1 MSTESQNE
9 KERNE
14 MIVKR
19 IDFEH
24 GSIPSNILN
33 AAIPM
38 LVAQL
43 LSLLYNIIDRIY
55 IARIP
60 HIGTTA
66 LGAVG
71 LCFPIIVIIT
81 AFSNLFGS
89 GGAPL
94 FSIRRGENNS
104 RKASEYLLYDGLRR
118 RNCFNGHWI
127 FVCAPDP
134 ASVRR
139 FRVCSGLCIPVPDDL
154 SGRHTSVHDL
164 HRYEFVYQRAGICH
178 DRHDIRCHR
187 RGGKLHSRSGFH
199 LRLFAWNPGC
209 CNCNRDF
216 PDTLRCICPLFSEKT
231 IGA

>member
-81 AFSNLFGS
+81 AFSN
-89 GGAPL
+89 
-94 FSIRRGENNS
+94 
-104 RKASEYLLYDGLRR
+104 
-118 RNCFNGHWI
+118 CFNGYWI

-154 SGRHTSVHDL
+154 SARHTSVHDL

-178 DRHDIRCHR
+178 DRHDIRCDR
-187 RGGKLHSRSGFH
+187 CRGKLH
-199 LRLFAWNPGC
+199 
-209 CNCNRDF
+209 
-216 PDTLRCICPLFSEKT
+216 T
-231 IGA
+231 

>member
-1 MSTESQNE
+1 M
-9 KERNE
+9 
-14 MIVKR
+14 KR

-104 RKASEYLLYDGLRR
+104 RKASEIMNTSYTMVCGSAIVLMVIGLLFARPILRL
-118 RNCFNGHWI
+118 FG
-127 FVCAPDP
+127 
-134 ASVRR
+134 ASE
-139 FRVCSGLCIPVPDDL
+139 CCTCLCISVPDDL
-154 SGRHTSVHDL
+154 SARYTSVHDL
-164 HRYEFVYQRAGICH
+164 HRYEFVYQRTGICH

-187 RGGKLHSRSGFH
+187 RGGKLY
-199 LRLFAWNPGC
+199 P
-209 CNCNRDF
+209 
-216 PDTLRCICPLFSEKT
+216 
-231 IGA
+231 

>member
-1 MSTESQNE
+1 
-9 KERNE
+9 

-24 GSIPSNILN
+24 GSIPGNILN

-89 GGAPL
+89 GGAPI
-94 FSIRRGENNS
+94 FSIHRGKKE
-104 RKASEYLLYDGLRR
+104 D
-118 RNCFNGHWI
+118 
-127 FVCAPDP
+127 
-134 ASVRR
+134 
-139 FRVCSGLCIPVPDDL
+139 
-154 SGRHTSVHDL
+154 T
-164 HRYEFVYQRAGICH
+164 RANQIMNTPG
-178 DRHDIRCHR
+178 
-187 RGGKLHSRSGFH
+187 GGKII
-199 LRLFAWNPGC
+199 PGKL
-209 CNCNRDF
+209 
-216 PDTLRCICPLFSEKT
+216 PKL
-231 IGA
+231 

>member
-1 MSTESQNE
+1 
-9 KERNE
+9 

-104 RKASEYLLYDGLRR
+104 RNASESM
-118 RNCFNGHWI
+118 N
-127 FVCAPDP
+127 
-134 ASVRR
+134 
-139 FRVCSGLCIPVPDDL
+139 
-154 SGRHTSVHDL
+154 TS
-164 HRYEFVYQRAGICH
+164 
-178 DRHDIRCHR
+178 
-187 RGGKLHSRSGFH
+187 
-199 LRLFAWNPGC
+199 
-209 CNCNRDF
+209 
-216 PDTLRCICPLFSEKT
+216 
-231 IGA
+231 

>member
-9 KERNE
+9 KERNG

-24 GSIPSNILN
+24 GSIPGNILN

-104 RKASEYLLYDGLRR
+104 RKASEIMNTCLLY
-118 RNCFNGHWI
+118 
-127 FVCAPDP
+127 
-134 ASVRR
+134 
-139 FRVCSGLCIPVPDDL
+139 
-154 SGRHTSVHDL
+154 TSP
-164 HRYEFVYQRAGICH
+164 
-178 DRHDIRCHR
+178 
-187 RGGKLHSRSGFH
+187 S
-199 LRLFAWNPGC
+199 P
-209 CNCNRDF
+209 RD
-216 PDTLRCICPLFSEKT
+216 TR
-231 IGA
+231 